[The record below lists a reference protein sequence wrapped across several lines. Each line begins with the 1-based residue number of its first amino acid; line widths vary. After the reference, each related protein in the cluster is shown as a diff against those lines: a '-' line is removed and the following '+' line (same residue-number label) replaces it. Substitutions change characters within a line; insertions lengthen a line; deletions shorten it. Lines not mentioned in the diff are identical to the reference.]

1 MLSTQLYLLKKN
13 KSWGCLFLF
22 CSYKNVFYKVNTSLA
37 GSMNIDSG
45 KQEPTHGFT
54 EICSLP
60 AFLCLFIYR
69 FVLSLTLCCHLY
81 EIPGLGQGWRCRGI
95 VLWFCGCTLLKT
107 EEHVWSGASQGK
119 IHFVQGKGERAHEVI
134 ALTYTACCAIYRHR
148 MRYFLPATPSATLV
162 MDDCGE
168 GFGNCYNYKD
178 IY

>member
-1 MLSTQLYLLKKN
+1 MNLMYIPNLQCLHLRCVYDLLLLN
-13 KSWGCLFLF
+13 MNRNVDVYLFLDKRTNEHHRH
-22 CSYKNVFYKVNTSLA
+22 SYVL
-37 GSMNIDSG
+37 
-45 KQEPTHGFT
+45 
-54 EICSLP
+54 L
-60 AFLCLFIYR
+60 FLCLFIYR

-134 ALTYTACCAIYRHR
+134 ALTYTACGAIYRHR